1 MAIVTE
7 PERRPMPKE
16 LRELLIVSVC
26 AALLSAAIIYLGGG
40 PRNTPPKR
48 DVSLQRVLDTGQLI
62 LGFDVGFPP
71 MSFKD
76 DKGEITGFD
85 IDMVQEVCNRLG
97 VALVKQPI
105 DWDDKENELYDGTID
120 CITSL
125 SEAHEEARRM
135 ILSEPYL
142 KEELLFVIRGD
153 SKIKWL
159 SDLKGKTIGVQAGST
174 TQRAINATD
183 FRNNVMVV
191 LADNDLLV
199 LQQLQQ
205 GKLDAGLVDSLVACY
220 FIRSSKERYFILADS
235 LGGEELRI
243 GFRKGEQKLRDRV
256 QEIISGM
263 KADGTLGIISKKWF
277 GMDITIVR

>member
-1 MAIVTE
+1 MATE
-7 PERRPMPKE
+7 TVPERRPMPKE
-16 LRELLIVSVC
+16 LRGLLIVSVC

-48 DVSLQRVLDTGQLI
+48 DVSLQRVLDAGQLI

-71 MSFKD
+71 MSFID

-85 IDMVQEVCNRLG
+85 IDMAQEVCNRLG

-105 DWDDKENELYDGTID
+105 DWDEKEIDLYDGTID

-159 SDLKGKTIGVQAGST
+159 SDLRGKTIGVQAGST
-174 TQRAINATD
+174 TQKAINATD

-199 LQQLQQ
+199 LQQLKE
-205 GKLDAGLVDSLVACY
+205 GKLDAALVDSLVACY
-220 FIRSSKERYFILADS
+220 FIRSSRERYFILADS
-235 LGGEELRI
+235 LGGEELLI

-256 QEIISGM
+256 QEIISSM